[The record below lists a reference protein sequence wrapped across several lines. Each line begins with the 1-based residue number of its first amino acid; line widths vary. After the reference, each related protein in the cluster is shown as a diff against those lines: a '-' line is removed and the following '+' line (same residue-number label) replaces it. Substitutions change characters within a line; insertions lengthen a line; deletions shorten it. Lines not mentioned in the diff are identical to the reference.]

1 MAVEKVID
9 MTARSSSGLAYD
21 DYLYLTREAPLTDE
35 KVGASVLRDF
45 MLSGIDVGD
54 GLDKSTTGYAS
65 SNPVATISL
74 DLAELAAVTPSTSDY
89 VIVQDV
95 TDDTTKKALISA
107 IPLLGDIT
115 DVVAGTNLNGGG
127 SSASVT
133 LNLDTTLTG
142 LTSVTSTALVGALT
156 GNASTATA
164 LQTSRN
170 IAGNPFDG
178 TGNVLIDIN
187 DLDNVDST
195 MTPLHSQALTW
206 SGTQWHAT
214 SLAGTGTV
222 TSVAVTGS
230 DGIDVDSGSPITGS
244 GTIALGLSNVPVT
257 ALDSGTSASASTF
270 WRGDGSW
277 ASPGTTA
284 YTAGDGLDLS
294 VGNEF
299 STDLKSNGGLKI
311 DTTELAV
318 DNGISQYNVPMFAAG
333 VVDNDFLKVDGTAVE
348 GRSAS
353 EVLSD
358 IGAQAALSFGISSGD
373 VTKCGSGIVDND
385 FIRIDGTTAE
395 GRSASEVL
403 TDIGA
408 SPVAGSSSI
417 VTVGTLSGGTIE
429 GTSVLSTT
437 ETGGTKFLREDGD
450 NSCSWQTVPSGASAG
465 FAVAMAIAL

>member
-21 DYLYLTREAPLTDE
+21 DYLYLTRESPLTDE

-45 MLSGIDVGD
+45 MLDGVEVGD

-65 SNPVATISL
+65 SNPVTTISL
-74 DLAELAAVTPSTSDY
+74 DLAELSTITPIPSDY
-89 VIVQDV
+89 VIVHDV
-95 TDDTTKKALISA
+95 TDDSTKKALIST
-107 IPLLGDIT
+107 IPLTGDIT
-115 DVVAGTNLNGGG
+115 SVNAGTNLTGGG
-127 SSASVT
+127 TAGGVT
-133 LNLDTTLTG
+133 LNLDTPLTG

-164 LQTSRN
+164 LETSRN

-178 TGNVLIDIN
+178 TANVVIDIN

-195 MTPLHSQALTW
+195 MTPLHNQVLAFGGVKW
-206 SGTQWHAT
+206 EAM

-222 TSVAVTGS
+222 TSVAVTGT

-244 GTIALGLSNVPVT
+244 GTITLGLSNVPVT

-277 ASPGTTA
+277 ASPSATA

-299 STDLKSNGGLKI
+299 SVDLMTNGGLEI
-311 DTTELAV
+311 TTTELSVAQ
-318 DNGISQYNVPMFAAG
+318 GISQYDVAQFDTG
-333 VVDNDFLKVDGTAVE
+333 VVDDDFLRINGTAVE

-353 EVLSD
+353 EV
-358 IGAQAALSFGISSGD
+358 
-373 VTKCGSGIVDND
+373 K
-385 FIRIDGTTAE
+385 
-395 GRSASEVL
+395 
-403 TDIGA
+403 TDIGLGNVEDTA
-408 SPVAGSSSI
+408 LSTWTGSTNVTTLGTIATGTWEGTTVA
-417 VTVGTLSGGTIE
+417 VDQGGTGQTSYTNGQLLIGNTTGNTLTKATLTE
-429 GTSVLSTT
+429 GANITIT
-437 ETGGTKFLREDGD
+437 EGAGTITIAAAAGGD
-450 NSCSWQTVPSGASAG
+450 PAG
-465 FAVAMAIAL
+465 TAVAMAIALGG

>member
-54 GLDKSTTGYAS
+54 GLDKTTTGYSS

-74 DLAELAAVTPSTSDY
+74 DLAELSAVTPAATDY

-95 TDDTTKKALISA
+95 TDNSTKKALISA
-107 IPLLGDIT
+107 IPLVGDIT
-115 DVVAGTNLNGGG
+115 SVTAGTNLNGGG
-127 SSASVT
+127 LSGAVT
-133 LNLDTTLTG
+133 LNLDATLTG
-142 LTSVTSTALVGALT
+142 LTSVTSTDFVGALT

-164 LQTSRN
+164 LETSRN

-178 TGNVLIDIN
+178 TANVVIDIN

-195 MTPLHSQALTW
+195 MTPLHNQVLTFGGVNW
-206 SGTQWHAT
+206 EAKTMP
-214 SLAGTGTV
+214 GTGTV
-222 TSVAVTGS
+222 TSVAVTGT

-244 GTIALGLSNVPVT
+244 GTITLGLSNVPVT

-277 ASPGTTA
+277 ASPGATA

-299 STDLKSNGGLKI
+299 SVDLMANGGLEI
-311 DTTELAV
+311 TTTELSVAQ
-318 DNGISQYNVPMFAAG
+318 GISQHDVAQFTTG
-333 VVDNDFLKVDGTAVE
+333 VADNDFLRIDGTAVE

-353 EVLSD
+353 EV
-358 IGAQAALSFGISSGD
+358 
-373 VTKCGSGIVDND
+373 K
-385 FIRIDGTTAE
+385 
-395 GRSASEVL
+395 
-403 TDIGA
+403 TDIGLGNVEDTA
-408 SPVAGSSSI
+408 LSTWAGSTN
-417 VTVGTLSGGTIE
+417 VTTLGTVATGTWEGTAVAVDQGGTGQTSYTNGQLLIGNTTGNTLAKATLTAGANITITE
-429 GTSVLSTT
+429 GAGSITIAAA
-437 ETGGTKFLREDGD
+437 
-450 NSCSWQTVPSGASAG
+450 GASGDPAG
-465 FAVAMAIAL
+465 TAVAMAIALGG

>member
-54 GLDKSTTGYAS
+54 GLDKTTTGYSS

-74 DLAELAAVTPSTSDY
+74 DLAELSAITPVAGDY

-95 TDDTTKKALISA
+95 TDNSTKKALISS
-107 IPLLGDIT
+107 IPLAGDIT
-115 DVVAGTNLNGGG
+115 GVAAGTNLNGGG
-127 SSASVT
+127 TSGAVT

-164 LQTSRN
+164 LETSRN

-178 TGNVLIDIN
+178 TANVVIDIN

-195 MTPLHSQALTW
+195 MTPLHNQVLTFGGVNW
-206 SGTQWHAT
+206 EAKTMP
-214 SLAGTGTV
+214 GTGTV
-222 TSVAVTGS
+222 TSVAVTGT
-230 DGIDVDSGSPITGS
+230 DGIDVDSGSPITSS
-244 GTIALGLSNVPVT
+244 GTITLGLSNVPVT

-277 ASPGTTA
+277 ASPSATA

-294 VGNEF
+294 VGDEF
-299 STDLKSNGGLKI
+299 SVDLKANGGLVI
-311 DTTELAV
+311 ESTELAMDLSASSITGTLANANLTNSSLSYGGVSVSLGGV
-318 DNGISQYNVPMFAAG
+318 DATPAFDLTDATSLPLSTGVTGNLAVANLNSGTGAAVG
-333 VVDNDFLKVDGTAVE
+333 TFWRGDGTWATPP
-348 GRSAS
+348 
-353 EVLSD
+353 
-358 IGAQAALSFGISSGD
+358 SSGD
-373 VTKCGSGIVDND
+373 PA
-385 FIRIDGTTAE
+385 GT
-395 GRSASEVL
+395 
-403 TDIGA
+403 
-408 SPVAGSSSI
+408 
-417 VTVGTLSGGTIE
+417 
-429 GTSVLSTT
+429 
-437 ETGGTKFLREDGD
+437 
-450 NSCSWQTVPSGASAG
+450 
-465 FAVAMAIAL
+465 AVAMAIALGG